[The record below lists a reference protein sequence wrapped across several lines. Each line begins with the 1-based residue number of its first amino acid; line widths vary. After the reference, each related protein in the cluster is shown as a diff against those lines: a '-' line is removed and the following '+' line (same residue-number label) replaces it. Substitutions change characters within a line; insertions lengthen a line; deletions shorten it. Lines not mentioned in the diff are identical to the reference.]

1 MAGKVLNSPD
11 GTVVKGLEESPKAT
25 PRLAIKDAGKTI
37 WVEQADIEWID
48 AAGDYMC
55 VHVDDPEQ
63 RTGHIMTHIMRK
75 TMKQLEKELDP
86 GILQRVH
93 RSTMVNIH
101 RVQQL
106 RPHINGEYFLTLKN
120 GHTIKLSRTYINK
133 LKHFSRSLIATQGS
147 SE

>member
-1 MAGKVLNSPD
+1 MAGKALNSLD
-11 GTVVKGLEESPKAT
+11 GPGVKDPEDKPKAT
-25 PRLAIKDAGKTI
+25 SRLAIKDAGKTV

-55 VHVDDPEQ
+55 VHVVGP
-63 RTGHIMTHIMRK
+63 GHNHRITCHIMRK

-93 RSTMVNIH
+93 RSTMVNTH

-106 RPHINGEYFLTLKN
+106 RPHINGEYFLTLKS
-120 GHTIKLSRTYINK
+120 GHTIKLSRTYKSK
-133 LKHFSRSLIATQGS
+133 LKFFSRSLIATQGG